1 MTHPNEAL
9 KVHIKEIH
17 TCGKRSS
24 GFAFG
29 PLLGATTGCGAR
41 AGGFAALPLAGPWA
55 TGGTSA
61 CSGIP
66 WNCKPNAKMT
76 TTIIIYKQTQH
87 VRAKY
92 SCNQLKSHQKGRKK
106 NSESKYKNVDL
117 IIINSHT
124 KC

>member
-1 MTHPNEAL
+1 LTPPPNEAL

-41 AGGFAALPLAGPWA
+41 AGGFAALPLAGPWTTWA

-66 WNCKPNAKMT
+66 WYCKPTVKMT

-87 VRAKY
+87 IRVKY
-92 SCNQLKSHQKGRKK
+92 SCNKLKSHQKGREKK
-106 NSESKYKNVDL
+106 TLNQN